1 MNLTNLMDLI
11 GYAALV
17 AMVFIIVFLAFNDG
31 D

>member
-11 GYAALV
+11 GYASLV

>member
-17 AMVFIIVFLAFNDG
+17 AMVFVIVFLAFNDG